1 MEFFAHRIKP
11 SACHRIL
18 IGFAIKAYELCW
30 QAIEKTKKQ
39 CFARQF
45 IPAKAGIQK
54 NSNVRSTPN
63 IQQKPRECWIHGQAK
78 TAQGNDRQ

>member
-1 MEFFAHRIKP
+1 
-11 SACHRIL
+11 L

-45 IPAKAGIQK
+45 IPETVFGCRESSVVKQLQVFSRAIMVA
-54 NSNVRSTPN
+54 SPCVVLDS
-63 IQQKPRECWIHGQAK
+63 QQPK
-78 TAQGNDRQ
+78 TVS